1 MMNMSTLYELKEEH
15 EALMNMLYDEEVD
28 EQTVLNTLEGIE
40 GEIEEK
46 ADDYAKIMRLLSAD
60 TEALKKE
67 EERLKRRRE
76 TLENNIDRMKRR
88 LYETMKETGRIK
100 FKTQLFSFSIGKN
113 GGKQPLKLDVA
124 DVTEIPAEYLIPQP
138 PKPDND
144 AIREALKEQK
154 LPWAHLEP
162 RGEHLTIR

>member
-1 MMNMSTLYELKEEH
+1 MNMSTLYELKEEH

-28 EQTVLNTLEGIE
+28 EQTVFDTLEGIE

-46 ADDYAKIMRLLSAD
+46 ADNYAKIMKLLSAD
-60 TEALKKE
+60 TEALKNE
-67 EERLKRRRE
+67 EDRLKRRRE

-88 LYETMKETGRIK
+88 LYETMKETGKAK
-100 FKTQLFSFSIGKN
+100 FKTQLFSFSIVKN
-113 GGKQPLKLDVA
+113 GGKQPLKLDVV
-124 DVTEIPAEYLIPQP
+124 DVSEIPSEYLIPQP

-144 AIREALKEQK
+144 AIRKALEEQE
-154 LPWAHLEP
+154 LTWAHLEP